1 MKRLLIVT
9 SLILSSLYSTAVPL
23 PAPGSGNA
31 SPIDSSILFLVAAGI
46 VIGTVFLLKLRP
58 MKQAPNNS

>member
-9 SLILSSLYSTAVPL
+9 SLILSSLPLFSVPL

-31 SPIDSSILFLVAAGI
+31 SPIDSSILFLLGAGI
-46 VIGTVFLLKLRP
+46 AIGTLFLLRKRH
-58 MKQAPNNS
+58 MKQAPNPS